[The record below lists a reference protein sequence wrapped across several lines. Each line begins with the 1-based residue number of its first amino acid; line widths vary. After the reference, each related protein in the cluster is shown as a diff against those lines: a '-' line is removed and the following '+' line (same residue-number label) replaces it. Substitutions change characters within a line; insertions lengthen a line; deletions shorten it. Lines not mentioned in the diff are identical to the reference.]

1 MKKAKKRKTNNIR
14 YSKIVIFASLFLF
27 ACMIGRVIQL
37 GLSTEIDGVN
47 LKELASKRTTTKEIL
62 TAKRGSI
69 YTSDGDALAQNV
81 SSYKLIA
88 YLDSKRTTNKNNPQ
102 HVVDKEKTAEVLAP
116 ILEMTKEEVLGYLSK
131 ENVYQTEFG
140 SKGKGLSELT
150 KNKIEAL
157 NLPGIDFVE
166 SFKRYYPKGDF
177 ASYTVG
183 YAKSTTNEETGEE
196 TITGEMGIEKYYD
209 KILKGEDG
217 YIQYQKDL
225 QGYKI
230 ADTNEVRK
238 EASQGKDIYLT
249 IDSQIQFFVEQAL
262 NNADIDYDW
271 EWFNI
276 TIMDA
281 KTGALLA
288 TATTPSFDPNVRNIT
303 NYLDYTVS
311 SPYEPGSTMKTF
323 TYMAAMENGVYNGQ
337 ETYLSGVYTTTD
349 GTQIGDWD
357 RNGWGVITFDK
368 GYAMSSNVGV
378 INLINRHMSSAM
390 LREYFKKLGFGR
402 KTGITLPNEEAGKLN
417 FKYETEIYNAGF
429 GQGITTTPI
438 QNAKALT
445 SLTNDGMLLEPY
457 IVSKIV
463 DPSTKEV
470 ILKNKR
476 TEIERVASS
485 ETVAKIIQLMD
496 DCVNGIGNTGSGF
509 RIPSGELIGKTGTAQ
524 IASEDGSGYLSGTE
538 DIISSFSGIYP
549 KSDPKL
555 IIYASVKRPSGGS
568 QKPLSNA
575 IKEIVNNA
583 SKYYGNDDTASPEI
597 QITEYEMPSF
607 VNKDLESTKTNLTAS
622 GIEYTV
628 IGTGNKVIK
637 QYPEKGDTIT
647 NKDMV
652 YLITNDQNLTIPNV
666 VGLSSKVANSILSLL
681 GIKVNLDGVGYV
693 TAQSIAES
701 TPITDGLEITLT
713 LSPKF
718 SSS

>member
-27 ACMIGRVIQL
+27 VCMIGRVIQL